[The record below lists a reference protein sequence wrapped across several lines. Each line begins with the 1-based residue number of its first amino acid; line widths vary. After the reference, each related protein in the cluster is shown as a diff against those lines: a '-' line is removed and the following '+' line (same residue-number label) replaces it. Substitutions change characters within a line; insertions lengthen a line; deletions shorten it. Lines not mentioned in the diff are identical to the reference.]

1 MRFRLPTQRVHEIS
15 EIIKSISQFGS
26 FCAVLERNG
35 GCKLF
40 SLRFCESGQKM
51 KCLFSFLK
59 TRFIVMGEGGM
70 ERDAQ
75 RERVI
80 GRERENKM
88 VLMSV
93 RDWPC

>member
-1 MRFRLPTQRVHEIS
+1 
-15 EIIKSISQFGS
+15 
-26 FCAVLERNG
+26 
-35 GCKLF
+35 
-40 SLRFCESGQKM
+40 M

-75 RERVI
+75 REGVI

>member
-1 MRFRLPTQRVHEIS
+1 MDKKI
-15 EIIKSISQFGS
+15 
-26 FCAVLERNG
+26 
-35 GCKLF
+35 
-40 SLRFCESGQKM
+40 
-51 KCLFSFLK
+51 KCLFSFLE

-70 ERDAQ
+70 DRDAQ

-88 VLMSV
+88 ALMSV